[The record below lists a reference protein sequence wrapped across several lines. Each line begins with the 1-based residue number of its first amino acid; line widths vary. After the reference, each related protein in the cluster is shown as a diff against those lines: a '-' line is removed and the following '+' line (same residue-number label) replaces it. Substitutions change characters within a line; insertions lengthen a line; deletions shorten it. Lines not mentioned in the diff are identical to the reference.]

1 MGIPAVS
8 TVNMVNTGN
17 NFTDYLLLGITFLPL
32 LPALLI
38 FIRKLYG
45 QEPFNFLVVIC
56 LLCFLRDLTG
66 LSNPLTQENQ
76 YLTNKVLS
84 LLLFLF
90 FILAFR
96 SNLSGKLRYGLDIF
110 LAAFLSVLF
119 TYWSLKG
126 WGGASP
132 VAGMLLDGFLAVTIG
147 ISLPIIIRVQNLG
160 VFRSPLFWIEAGTL
174 FYILL
179 SLLVEGVG
187 TFYRPLA
194 SPPDPEKKL
203 FLGLAELVRYLSYIA
218 AVLSL

>member
-1 MGIPAVS
+1 M
-8 TVNMVNTGN
+8 
-17 NFTDYLLLGITFLPL
+17 GITFLPL

-38 FIRKLYG
+38 FVRKLYG

-56 LLCFLRDLTG
+56 LLSFLRSFTG
-66 LSNPLTQENQ
+66 LAPLTQENQ
-76 YLTNKVLS
+76 FLTNKIFA

-96 SNLSGKLRYGLDIF
+96 ANLNGKLRYGMNL
-110 LAAFLSVLF
+110 LLTAFLSVLF

-132 VAGMLLDGFLAVTIG
+132 VADTLLNGFLAVVIG
-147 ISLPIIIRVQNLG
+147 ISFSKIIRDDELG
-160 VFRSPLFWIEAGTL
+160 VFRSPLFWMEAGTL

-179 SLLVEGVG
+179 SLLLEGVG
-187 TFYRPLA
+187 PCCGALA
-194 SPPDPEKKL
+194 GPPDPEKRL
-203 FLGLAELVRYLSYIA
+203 LLGLADLVRYLSYLA

>member
-1 MGIPAVS
+1 M
-8 TVNMVNTGN
+8 NMYKTGN
-17 NFTDYLLLGITFLPL
+17 SFTDYLLLGITFLPL

-38 FIRKLYG
+38 FVRKLYG

-56 LLCFLRDLTG
+56 LLCFLRSFTG
-66 LSNPLTQENQ
+66 LAYPLTQENQ
-76 YLTNKVLS
+76 YLTNKIFG

-96 SNLSGKLRYGLDIF
+96 TNLNEKLRYGLNLF
-110 LAAFLSVLF
+110 LTAFLSVLF

-132 VAGMLLDGFLAVTIG
+132 VTDMLLNGFLAVTIG
-147 ISLPIIIRVQNLG
+147 ISLATIMRADDLG
-160 VFRSPLFWIEAGTL
+160 VFRSPLFWMAGGTL

-179 SLLVEGVG
+179 SLLLEGVG
-187 TFYRPLA
+187 TCCRPLA
-194 SPPDPEKKL
+194 GPPDPEKRL
-203 FLGLAELVRYLSYIA
+203 FLGIADLVRYLSYLA